1 MCDASEGQRHV
12 RVDAAAAANTSAF
25 EKMYLYFLRKS
36 KGIFIP
42 VAQAP
47 KHIEAPSK
55 EPSVIGDDAGVRVP
69 PSQPALH

>member
-1 MCDASEGQRHV
+1 
-12 RVDAAAAANTSAF
+12 
-25 EKMYLYFLRKS
+25 MYLYFLRKS

-69 PSQPALH
+69 CGCRNDETVF